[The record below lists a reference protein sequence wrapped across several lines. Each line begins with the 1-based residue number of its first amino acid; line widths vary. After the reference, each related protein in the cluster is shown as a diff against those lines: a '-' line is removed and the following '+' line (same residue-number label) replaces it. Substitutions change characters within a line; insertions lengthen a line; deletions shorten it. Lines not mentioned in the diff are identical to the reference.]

1 MYTRTFSRYG
11 QIFELLLI
19 KLRLNAPILS
29 ILFYDKCSEIRELV
43 QLAIAYAISLPK
55 HSSKGILLTKQRFI
69 QAIDSS
75 VFKKEKYKILNIFE
89 KKNVAGDFVDQVT
102 IVQFRHTVVFFLDSG
117 WRHLVIAV
125 WRFDGSIGQC
135 AGEFFF
141 GRSAGARPDR
151 WSIRRPMVRLTRCW
165 AWRRVDRRR
174 ASRGRVNL
182 RCLLFDPACQCHS
195 SSSRHSHADPPADL
209 PPTAS
214 CRRAF
219 QQYLVKQNRSK
230 QTT

>member
-1 MYTRTFSRYG
+1 M
-11 QIFELLLI
+11 
-19 KLRLNAPILS
+19 P
-29 ILFYDKCSEIRELV
+29 D
-43 QLAIAYAISLPK
+43 
-55 HSSKGILLTKQRFI
+55 
-69 QAIDSS
+69 
-75 VFKKEKYKILNIFE
+75 
-89 KKNVAGDFVDQVT
+89 VAGDFVDQVT
-102 IVQFRHTVVFFLDSG
+102 IVH
-117 WRHLVIAV
+117 
-125 WRFDGSIGQC
+125 
-135 AGEFFF
+135 
-141 GRSAGARPDR
+141 AGARPDR

-230 QTT
+230 QTTQEGIFHRCCCFISSTVNCNQVGNWRKDNQQKIHP

>member
-1 MYTRTFSRYG
+1 MYTRTMCTNDMNFSRYG

-19 KLRLNAPILS
+19 KLRLNASILS
-29 ILFYDKCSEIRELV
+29 VNFVLRCSEI
-43 QLAIAYAISLPK
+43 
-55 HSSKGILLTKQRFI
+55 H
-69 QAIDSS
+69 
-75 VFKKEKYKILNIFE
+75 
-89 KKNVAGDFVDQVT
+89 VAGDFVDQVT

-165 AWRRVDRRR
+165 A
-174 ASRGRVNL
+174 
-182 RCLLFDPACQCHS
+182 
-195 SSSRHSHADPPADL
+195 
-209 PPTAS
+209 
-214 CRRAF
+214 
-219 QQYLVKQNRSK
+219 
-230 QTT
+230 